1 MKCVFILALIIGS
14 ALTVFGQCPDVM
26 PAGTVCLSQAA
37 ANQAAANVRELEAV
51 KAKITVLE
59 DAMKLKDASI
69 EDLKAVNARNVA
81 DLTERMHR
89 TEVSLAEK
97 TGTLIAC
104 EAGQVRNMAIIDGLL
119 KKRQVKVGL
128 INF

>member
-59 DAMKLKDASI
+59 DA
-69 EDLKAVNARNVA
+69 KAVNARNVA